1 MRTPPLP
8 SPAEAPSPVAA
19 SQSHPHPHEP
29 RGPSASVSTPSFL
42 PKDNDDDGSV
52 MLDDSLRIANTHAAS
67 LQHQQTPDVSCI
79 SSNNIPSEYKS
90 SDSGKGS
97 QEDHGRSLQTL
108 RELRR
113 QMEELLAYQQMQ
125 QQSQDQDVTAA
136 AAAPPSREAFASPV
150 PPLSLPSAPR
160 DDPPPCSSSPHESSK
175 KRRISNDESP
185 QLPAS
190 SSGAMP
196 SAAAYSDST
205 SSAGTI
211 RPPDS
216 SNNPMLAG
224 QTPSY
229 PFPKMYPSP
238 SPAAARSAQESSP
251 MLNQSHFKLT
261 LPAEKLKIGKGP
273 SSQPSDERP
282 PPVMKTSTP
291 HSVFLPPQHKPV
303 MEDPIYPSPNLY
315 DITLQL
321 SADPGLDAWWS
332 NVVNILQ
339 TYYGAERASLAVPG
353 DATDLEN
360 VPWGQ
365 KAVFDQ
371 NLSEDPD
378 SIHQLYGE
386 TTRAGPSEADSH
398 NTGTVAN
405 NSIINVNTTNNTT
418 DSHSRLGS
426 VSAAKRPS
434 LLSRHSFAGFGK
446 DRKHAADQDPSQLLH
461 KIKIENAQSAATTNA
476 MDVDSELSQS
486 TPTGNRDKENV
497 MTPQTHS
504 LDDALITTT
513 QHSYRQAV
521 FPIPRPLEVESD
533 PLIKR
538 TGVVK
543 LFGRTKPVVLTR
555 EYSKGSANV
564 CSENHGGTMARSPAD
579 DKVQVTPTA
588 EPIRPGVP
596 QTPSRPAGS
605 TLQAPALVPGLPPSM
620 EVSDEYE
627 QVPPSPWSQSPA
639 PSPAPRA
646 QAEQNPFF
654 VSYSVDES
662 AFAKNPPPHDYS
674 NLQPLQAIG
683 VDLAKSVVH
692 IPLLHAGSS
701 KQPSSSTLRFPV
713 AVISILSPI
722 IPYPSNL
729 RQSLAYLMPHLTTSF
744 CLAQQYSQLER
755 QFVSRLETPR
765 YGHLLGLGG
774 TFSDE
779 SSELELV
786 AGLSGHV
793 NYRMAEDG
801 TISAHASLS
810 SPDEKSNSTKLSPP
824 IPGGPGGT
832 PGFELGTLGA
842 ATANNT
848 DQNDVSGPSIK
859 LSREAADSYFNV
871 PQQQHKSFRE
881 AIMHQQRRRLSKAK
895 EQVTMPDPALPGK
908 SLAKAS
914 TDDDSALQDP
924 NAVAPSPMQ
933 EPRSQAA
940 ASPTQP
946 STSRHPSA
954 NSLYAQ
960 LQREIPRPF
969 SDTVAQLMLNSVPLH
984 LFLAKPQS
992 GEVIWTNSKFD
1003 AYRRSQP
1010 QEQKMRDPWQNIHN
1024 SEREHVSQE
1033 WANAL
1038 RTGSQFT
1045 ERVRVK
1051 RFNDESAYRWFIFR
1065 ANPLLSSTGEVLYWI
1080 GSFLDIHE
1088 QHIAELKA
1096 AQEREKFATDAKYRA
1111 FSNSIPQ
1118 VVFEAAEYRGLIFAN
1133 EQWHLY
1139 TGQKLEEALNF
1150 GFAKHIHSDDLEKC
1164 GLLSHH
1170 LIGKTDSKDPSSSE
1184 LPKGKNAPP
1193 ERHFGHGF
1201 TPALDELVKRGV
1213 ASVQQDENGRV
1224 FYSTEIR
1231 LRSKGGDFRWHLV
1244 RLVRVET
1251 SSFGNGEASWY
1262 GTCTDINDRKNL
1274 ERELNKAMQQLN
1286 NQMESKTK
1294 FFSNMSHEIRTPL
1307 NGILGTIP
1315 FILDTQL
1322 DTDQRRMLDTIQNS
1336 STNLRELVDNI
1347 LDVSR
1352 VEAGKMSLVNSW
1364 FHVRSVIEDVIDTVA
1379 SRAID
1384 KSLEI
1389 NYLMDVDVPP
1399 TVIGDR
1405 FRIRQVLIN
1414 LVGNAVKFTSQGE
1427 IHICCSIHH
1436 DPSALAKNTEL
1447 LLNFDVVDTGKG
1459 FSARDAERLMQ
1470 RFSQLGQNGS
1480 QQHAGSGLGLFLSKQ
1495 LVEMH
1500 GGKLTPSSKE
1510 GQGAKFSFYVK
1521 VDAPPPVTPE
1531 EQSKG
1536 ARQQK
1541 ASDAKTKP
1549 NQEAVGAKSPK
1560 SPAPETPASQPP
1572 TSTDSSAQP
1581 ALPIP
1586 AENSSVATPDT
1597 SGAKMDVP
1605 KPDES
1610 ASAPAVE
1617 PKSSPQQASP
1627 CSILILCP
1635 LENTRKAIQ
1644 QHIQQVVPH
1653 EVPFTIK
1660 AYPDID
1666 DWRDMV
1672 NEGTGSSMT
1681 HLVLNLPNV
1690 DDVMD
1695 VIQYVSE
1702 CEPTAAPTL
1711 VLISDLYQKR
1721 QVNPKIKEL
1730 SASGRKVYTVPK
1742 PVKPSAFSAIFDP
1755 DNRRDLSKDRNQ
1767 DMAREINNNF
1777 KTMSK
1782 MVKEV
1787 IGNKGYRVLLVE
1799 DDETNRMVMLKYLD
1813 KIKVMAETASN
1824 GQECTEMVF
1833 SKEPGYYS
1841 LIICD
1846 IQMPVKNGYDT
1857 CREVRGWE
1865 LKNHYPQIP
1874 IMALSAN
1881 AMTDQIEDAA
1891 RAGFNDYVTK
1901 PIKHNEL
1908 GKMMMGLLD
1917 PNRPLLLLRD
1927 RLREDNEND
1936 DSHREE

>member
-1 MRTPPLP
+1 MMGEVHSMRTPPLP

-19 SQSHPHPHEP
+19 SQSHHQSHPHHQP
-29 RGPSASVSTPSFL
+29 RAPHDYRAAFSL
-42 PKDNDDDGSV
+42 DDGSST
-52 MLDDSLRIANTHAAS
+52 LEDSMRKANTHPAPLHEQIANS
-67 LQHQQTPDVSCI
+67 RCVPPSPSPPHPPPCNENPD
-79 SSNNIPSEYKS
+79 P
-90 SDSGKGS
+90 GKGN
-97 QEDHGRSLQTL
+97 QEEHGRSLQTL
-108 RELRR
+108 KQLRR
-113 QMEELLAYQQMQ
+113 QMEELLVYQQMQ
-125 QQSQDQDVTAA
+125 QSQNQNNTAIA
-136 AAAPPSREAFASPV
+136 TREVFPSPRPDPVSSCSP
-150 PPLSLPSAPR
+150 
-160 DDPPPCSSSPHESSK
+160 PHESSK
-175 KRRISNDESP
+175 KRRISNESSP
-185 QLPAS
+185 HSIDPAALS
-190 SSGAMP
+190 TGGAMP
-196 SAAAYSDST
+196 SASYSDST
-205 SSAGTI
+205 GSAGTI
-211 RPPDS
+211 RAAN
-216 SNNPMLAG
+216 SNPTSEPFLPG

-229 PFPKMYPSP
+229 PFPRMQQPP
-238 SPAAARSAQESSP
+238 IMPRSAQESSSP
-251 MLNQSHFKLT
+251 SLFNRGHFKLN
-261 LPAEKLKIGKGP
+261 LPADKLKVKMAGGASTQGTDDRPLP
-273 SSQPSDERP
+273 S
-282 PPVMKTSTP
+282 VKTSTP

-303 MEDPIYPSPNLY
+303 MEDPVYPSPNLY

-321 SADPGLDAWWS
+321 NADPGLDAWWS
-332 NVVNILQ
+332 NVVNILRVH
-339 TYYGAERASLAVPG
+339 YGAERASLAVPG
-353 DATDLEN
+353 DSTDLEN

-365 KAVFDQ
+365 KAVYDQ
-371 NLSEDPD
+371 NLSDDPD
-378 SIHQLYGE
+378 IMLVHQLRDDSGLS
-386 TTRAGPSEADSH
+386 GPSDAGQGKKNEMSSH
-398 NTGTVAN
+398 NSMGGGA
-405 NSIINVNTTNNTT
+405 
-418 DSHSRLGS
+418 RS
-426 VSAAKRPS
+426 VSATKRPS
-434 LLSRHSFAGFGK
+434 LLSRHSFAEFGK
-446 DRKHAADQDPSQLLH
+446 DRK
-461 KIKIENAQSAATTNA
+461 QS
-476 MDVDSELSQS
+476 VDSSHLLSQRKHVTQS
-486 TPTGNRDKENV
+486 FDPKNVPPAPSENV
-497 MTPQTHS
+497 IRMDPGLSRTVSTDVPEKINLAPQMQPGDDS
-504 LDDALITTT
+504 LNGCK
-513 QHSYRQAV
+513 QAV

-543 LFGRTKPVVLTR
+543 LFGRTKPVILTR
-555 EYSKGSANV
+555 EYSEGSTDANPQA
-564 CSENHGGTMARSPAD
+564 HGGTFPKSPLE

-588 EPIRPGVP
+588 EPLRAAP
-596 QTPSRPAGS
+596 QTPSTRSRAS
-605 TLQAPALVPGLPPSM
+605 SSFQAPPGPGLWPGKPPLL
-620 EVSDEYE
+620 EVYDEYE

-654 VSYSVDES
+654 TSHAVDEA
-662 AFAKNPPPHDYS
+662 AFAKDPPPHDYS
-674 NLQPLQAIG
+674 NLEPLQAIG

-692 IPLLHAGSS
+692 VPLLHAGSS

-793 NYRMAEDG
+793 NYTLAEDG
-801 TISAHASLS
+801 SISAHASLS
-810 SPDEKSNSTKLSPP
+810 SPDEKSNSTKLSSSF
-824 IPGGPGGT
+824 PGGSSGT
-832 PGFELGTLGA
+832 PGFEPGAAGAGTANDNTNDSPGA
-842 ATANNT
+842 ATKSN
-848 DQNDVSGPSIK
+848 V
-859 LSREAADSYFNV
+859 EADSYFNV
-871 PQQQHKSFRE
+871 QQQQQQQQHPKNFRE
-881 AIMHQQRRRLSKAK
+881 TLTQQSRNRISKAK
-895 EQVTMPDPALPGK
+895 QHGPVSTPTSPGK
-908 SLAKAS
+908 SIVKLP
-914 TDDDSALQDP
+914 SAEEEPTPHDL
-924 NAVAPSPMQ
+924 NAVAPSPVQ
-933 EPRSQAA
+933 EQRPHAGI
-940 ASPTQP
+940 SPTQQ
-946 STSRHPSA
+946 SSSRHPSA

-1010 QEQKMRDPWQNIHN
+1010 QEQRMRDPWQNIHS
-1024 SEREHVSQE
+1024 SEREHVAQE

-1096 AQEREKFATDAKYRA
+1096 TQEREKFATDAKYRA

-1150 GFAKHIHSDDLEKC
+1150 GFAKHVHPDDLEKC
-1164 GLLSHH
+1164 GMLSHQ
-1170 LIGKTDSKDPSSSE
+1170 LIEWHCRSTSETKEQISEHTRGKATN
-1184 LPKGKNAPP
+1184 LP
-1193 ERHFGHGF
+1193 ERQFGHGV

-1251 SSFGNGEASWY
+1251 SSFGSGEASWY

-1315 FILDTQL
+1315 FILDTHL

-1364 FHVRSVIEDVIDTVA
+1364 FHVRSVVEDVIDTVA

-1389 NYLMDVDVPP
+1389 NYLMDVNVPSM
-1399 TVIGDR
+1399 VIGDR

-1427 IHICCSIHH
+1427 IHICCSVLY
-1436 DPSALAKNTEL
+1436 DQSAVSKNTEL

-1500 GGKLTPSSKE
+1500 GGRLTPSSKE

-1521 VDAPPPVTPE
+1521 VDAPPP
-1531 EQSKG
+1531 
-1536 ARQQK
+1536 
-1541 ASDAKTKP
+1541 
-1549 NQEAVGAKSPK
+1549 
-1560 SPAPETPASQPP
+1560 P
-1572 TSTDSSAQP
+1572 T
-1581 ALPIP
+1581 
-1586 AENSSVATPDT
+1586 
-1597 SGAKMDVP
+1597 
-1605 KPDES
+1605 PDES
-1610 ASAPAVE
+1610 RTARQPSNVSEHLPLLPQPKQNPLRKQALSPRTSSDSKEAETPDLSSIPEGRPASLPTPEPPAKAAVPANDTGLAPPE
-1617 PKSSPQQASP
+1617 PSPTVSIGESGGQPPAEPDAPVAQSPDKAAPHDTEPEPPRSQAAP

-1635 LENTRKAIQ
+1635 LENTRMAIQ
-1644 QHIQQVVPH
+1644 QHIEQVVPH
-1653 EVPFTIK
+1653 EVPYSIK
-1660 AYPDID
+1660 TYPDVE

-1690 DDVMD
+1690 DDVQD

-1702 CEPTAAPTL
+1702 CDPSTAPTL
-1711 VLISDLYQKR
+1711 VVISDLYQKR
-1721 QVNPKIKEL
+1721 QINSRMKEL
-1730 SASGRKVYTVPK
+1730 SANGRKVYIVPK

-1799 DDETNRMVMLKYLD
+1799 DDETNRMVCFLSTHPSPRSLD
-1813 KIKVMAETASN
+1813 S
-1824 GQECTEMVF
+1824 
-1833 SKEPGYYS
+1833 
-1841 LIICD
+1841 
-1846 IQMPVKNGYDT
+1846 
-1857 CREVRGWE
+1857 
-1865 LKNHYPQIP
+1865 
-1874 IMALSAN
+1874 
-1881 AMTDQIEDAA
+1881 
-1891 RAGFNDYVTK
+1891 
-1901 PIKHNEL
+1901 
-1908 GKMMMGLLD
+1908 
-1917 PNRPLLLLRD
+1917 
-1927 RLREDNEND
+1927 
-1936 DSHREE
+1936 